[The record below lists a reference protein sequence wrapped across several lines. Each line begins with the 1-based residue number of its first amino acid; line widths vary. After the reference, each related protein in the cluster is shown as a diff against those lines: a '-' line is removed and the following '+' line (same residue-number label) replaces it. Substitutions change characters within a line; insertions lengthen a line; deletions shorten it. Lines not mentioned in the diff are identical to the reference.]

1 MSSLLD
7 QNLLTNCLRVTQEE
21 QPNGSITYFVNHYGE
36 RRLQSS
42 IFILG
47 SLQTIGCSCIGARHQ
62 LFLAKIFSL
71 KRPSNLEKCST
82 SYTENYHIEMSKY
95 EDNFLLIIT
104 AKKSRFGGVGII
116 GHLVCPVGWEKK
128 GEIAPDDDDD
138 AWVAH
143 GEVTKVTKLLK
154 VDLL

>member
-1 MSSLLD
+1 
-7 QNLLTNCLRVTQEE
+7 
-21 QPNGSITYFVNHYGE
+21 
-36 RRLQSS
+36 
-42 IFILG
+42 
-47 SLQTIGCSCIGARHQ
+47 
-62 LFLAKIFSL
+62 
-71 KRPSNLEKCST
+71 
-82 SYTENYHIEMSKY
+82 MSKY